1 MNINPYKHLTP
12 DYINWLLNKP
22 LQELAREIAKFYT
35 EMYHEQSPLTRIQEN
50 RPFKRYLAK
59 PILIKRGNQ
68 FFRVTNTKE
77 NICEDGDV
85 WDDMK
90 FVYVSE
96 LDLWLEMVTLLNF
109 VSRGVSEGSPY
120 CKHTIKNSQCTY
132 CGAVA
137 STLKTYQKEGNQ

>member
-1 MNINPYKHLTP
+1 MKINPYKYLTP
-12 DYINWLLNKP
+12 AYIDWLLDKP
-22 LQELAREIAKFYT
+22 LLDLSREVDLYYS
-35 EMYHEQSPLTRIQEN
+35 EMYQQAPLTKIQEN

-59 PILIKRGNQ
+59 PTLIKRNNQ
-68 FFRVTNTKE
+68 FYRITNNQHTYCNK
-77 NICEDGDV
+77 GDV

-109 VSRGVSEGSPY
+109 VSRGVSGGSPY

-137 STLKTYQKEGNQ
+137 SLLKTYQKEGNQ